1 MITIC
6 YLKDSYF
13 MYICN
18 YIPSDFIKI
27 ELYIFLFI
35 YNVFLVTNKI
45 IDGKLNCG
53 DYLMPKAFIT
63 LTKKNM

>member
-1 MITIC
+1 
-6 YLKDSYF
+6 

-53 DYLMPKAFIT
+53 DYLMPKASIT
-63 LTKKNM
+63 LTKNNM